1 MRAFL
6 NDNRLTIRA
15 LRGTLLLGTAL
26 FVSGAF
32 ATAPAQHPSGK
43 QAAKPPAGSKV
54 SGKTAAAHKKLAAP
68 VGPGPLADFGKVTP
82 TPDVAQVANWISYT
96 YNSGKRPFFVI
107 DKKAAE
113 LYVFDGRGK
122 LKGYS
127 PVLLGKAVGD
137 TSAPGVGD
145 KRLSQLK
152 ESEMTTPA
160 GRFFALRGKDTRGAN
175 VIWID
180 YKAAVSMH
188 KVVTVGNEHRI
199 ERLAS
204 ADPGD
209 NRISNGCVN
218 VPPRFFDSVLQ
229 PIVNTTGA
237 YIYVLPETT
246 TPQRLFGSYDV
257 RNGKSVAVAKK

>member
-6 NDNRLTIRA
+6 NDNALPVRAA
-15 LRGTLLLGTAL
+15 LRSMLLLGTAL
-26 FVSGAF
+26 FLSHAF
-32 ATAPAQHPSGK
+32 AAAPAPRP
-43 QAAKPPAGSKV
+43 AAM
-54 SGKTAAAHKKLAAP
+54 HKKVAVPAA
-68 VGPGPLADFGKVTP
+68 PGPLADFGKVTP
-82 TPDVAQVANWISYT
+82 TPEVAQVANWISST
-96 YNSGKRPFFVI
+96 YNSGKRPFFLI

-122 LKGYS
+122 LKGHS

-137 TSAPGVGD
+137 TSAPGVGN
-145 KRLSQLK
+145 KPLARLK
-152 ESEMTTPA
+152 DSEKTTPA
-160 GRFFALRGKDTRGAN
+160 GRFLALRGKDTRGNN

-180 YKAAVSMH
+180 YQAAVSMH
-188 KVVTVGNEHRI
+188 KLVNVANERRA
-199 ERLAS
+199 ERMAT
-204 ADPGD
+204 ADAGD

-229 PIVNTTGA
+229 PVVNTTGA

-257 RNGKSVAVAKK
+257 GNGKSVAVAKK